1 MTRMTVPIIDIT
13 PYRTDLEADT
23 RALASQVNE
32 AGRDIGFLIITW
44 YDVSTELIQ
53 SVDEVSRAF
62 FDLPLEEKQIN
73 GVEQVNGI

>member
-1 MTRMTVPIIDIT
+1 M
-13 PYRTDLEADT
+13 
-23 RALASQVNE
+23 ASQVHE
-32 AGRDIGFLIITW
+32 ASRDIGLLIIPW

-62 FDLPLEEKQIN
+62 FDLPLEEKQMN

>member
-13 PYRTDLEADT
+13 PYRTGLEADK
-23 RALASQVNE
+23 RAVASQVHE
-32 AGRDIGFLIITW
+32 AGRNIGFLIITW

-53 SVDEVSRAF
+53 SVDEVPRAF
-62 FDLPLEEKQIN
+62 FDLPLEEKKID